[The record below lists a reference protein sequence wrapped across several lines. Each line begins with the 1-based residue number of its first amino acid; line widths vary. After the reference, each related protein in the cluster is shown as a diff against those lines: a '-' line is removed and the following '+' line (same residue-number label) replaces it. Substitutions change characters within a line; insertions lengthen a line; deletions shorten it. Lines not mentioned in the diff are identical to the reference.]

1 MSISKLKNPTPLG
14 IMKNEKQLIKNI
26 NQYKMPFMNRQIIK
40 ISVGILCFGIFLLSI
55 DANAQKKNIKQYDIA
70 AIVWPSYHPD
80 PRAKIF
86 WPDGIGEWQ
95 TVISNKP
102 KFEGHEQPRYP
113 LWGYVNEADRYV
125 AEMEIE
131 AATDH
136 GVNVFIFDWYWYDR
150 MPFLEGHLNDGF
162 LKAKIRIK

>member
-1 MSISKLKNPTPLG
+1 
-14 IMKNEKQLIKNI
+14 MKNEKQLIKNI

-86 WPDGIGEWQ
+86 
-95 TVISNKP
+95 
-102 KFEGHEQPRYP
+102 
-113 LWGYVNEADRYV
+113 
-125 AEMEIE
+125 
-131 AATDH
+131 
-136 GVNVFIFDWYWYDR
+136 
-150 MPFLEGHLNDGF
+150 
-162 LKAKIRIK
+162 

>member
-1 MSISKLKNPTPLG
+1 
-14 IMKNEKQLIKNI
+14 
-26 NQYKMPFMNRQIIK
+26 MNRQIIK
-40 ISVGILCFGIFLLSI
+40 ICIGILCFGIFLLSS
-55 DANAQKKNIKQYDIA
+55 NVFAQEKNKKEYDIA

-113 LWGYVNEADRYV
+113 LWGYVNQADRYV

-131 AATDH
+131 AATEYLDRRSIKSQDVTPDVSTRDVYRGAFPAAYVPQDH
-136 GVNVFIFDWYWYDR
+136 AAGNAHFGGVFARRGSGCHFFHRSV
-150 MPFLEGHLNDGF
+150 
-162 LKAKIRIK
+162 